1 MVKDLTRRRARTL
14 LLLCLNLQRCYMD
27 PNSPLYVPRA
37 AHVAINSQSCLSWAR
52 RIALP
57 IVHVHNVFGERS
69 RPIAGC
75 RPLSSE
81 PLLRKDS
88 ASFFESDEFG
98 RLVFTHANL
107 DAIVLGF
114 TGIGDC
120 LRLAIA
126 GEHYGARLIFV
137 ADAIGSPQ
145 IGVHD
150 PMLLDD
156 VVRTVLEQFG
166 GSVRTSEILTL
177 EARWENIDGTDS

>member
-1 MVKDLTRRRARTL
+1 MNELTQRRVRRP

-27 PNSPLYVPRA
+27 PSSPLFVPRA

-52 RIALP
+52 RVALP
-57 IVHVHNVFGERS
+57 IVHVHNVIGGERPK
-69 RPIAGC
+69 PIAGC
-75 RPLSSE
+75 GPLSSE
-81 PLLRKDS
+81 PLICKNT
-88 ASFFESDEFG
+88 AAFFEGEEFR
-98 RLVFTHANL
+98 RLVFTDANQ

-126 GEHYGARLIFV
+126 AERHGARLIFV

-145 IGVHD
+145 IGAHD
-150 PMLLDD
+150 PLMLDD

-166 GSVRTSEILTL
+166 GSIRTSEILTL
-177 EARWENIDGTDS
+177 EAGWENIDGTQS